1 MTTNDAVFENL
12 QNRILRLEQQM
23 EHKNR
28 QLTQTLEIVEQL
40 TTLIGTLT
48 ESVDRIIGD

>member
-28 QLTQTLEIVEQL
+28 QLTQTLNLLDQLVVIV
-40 TTLIGTLT
+40 GSLT
-48 ESVDRIIGD
+48 ENVDRIVGD